1 MAVAPRPRTTTAIR
15 FDPAIYEALST
26 AAEER
31 GLSINRVVN
40 EAVKD
45 FLPRL
50 IPVEEWRLTR

>member
-1 MAVAPRPRTTTAIR
+1 MAAKPRTSTAIR
-15 FDPAIYEALST
+15 FEPDVYEALAA

-31 GLSINRVVN
+31 GLSVNRIVN
-40 EAVKD
+40 EAVQD